1 MTHSFNYYLIQ
12 MYLKLS
18 LVFPS
23 IVVVL
28 LGKPFQGFINLVLFL
43 SAIYSL
49 AFINLE
55 QGLVLYLLSVIHA
68 MILIYMKGKSKTN
81 NLLNQLA
88 RKIINE

>member
-1 MTHSFNYYLIQ
+1 

-23 IVVVL
+23 IAVVL

-49 AFINLE
+49 AFVNFE
-55 QGLVLYLLSVIHA
+55 QGLIFYSLSVAHA
-68 MILIYMKGKSKTN
+68 MLLVYIERKSKITT
-81 NLLNQLA
+81 LFNQLA
-88 RKIINE
+88 DKIINE

>member
-1 MTHSFNYYLIQ
+1 

-23 IVVVL
+23 IAVVL

-49 AFINLE
+49 AFVNLE
-55 QGLVLYLLSVIHA
+55 QGLALYLLSVIHC
-68 MILIYMKGKSKTN
+68 MILVYIERKSKFTT
-81 NLLNQLA
+81 LFNQLA
-88 RKIINE
+88 DKIIN

>member
-1 MTHSFNYYLIQ
+1 

-23 IVVVL
+23 IAVVL

-49 AFINLE
+49 AFVNLE